1 MQDTIMINKEAVHD
15 LVKIKEEFDTI
26 VESIELMS
34 NSEFMNSYKKTREQ
48 IRKRE
53 FADWNAL

>member
-1 MQDTIMINKEAVHD
+1 MQETILIIREAVED
-15 LVKIKEEFDTI
+15 LVKVKEEFDAI

-34 NSEFMNSYKKTREQ
+34 DKAFMNSYKKAKEQ
-48 IRKRE
+48 IRKRK

>member
-1 MQDTIMINKEAVHD
+1 MQETILIKREAVED
-15 LVKIKEEFDTI
+15 LMKIKEEFDAV

-34 NSEFMNSYKKTREQ
+34 DSEFMNSYKKVKEQ
-48 IRKRE
+48 VKKRE